1 MATKNAKNSEKK
13 NQTNEVVVANQMSAL
28 DSLFAEA
35 GISASTTAKEKTKAY
50 QAEVLSKV
58 NEDEVIN
65 KQHENWSEAYQA
77 QRTAAVKLGQY
88 RTQILGLPK
97 GCRKFS
103 QGKFKTTQKWEEIKD
118 TIDAEVKEK
127 YLAMEA
133 AIENLC

>member
-13 NQTNEVVVANQMSAL
+13 TNEVVVANPMSAL

-50 QAEVLSKV
+50 QAEVLTTV

-88 RTQILGLPK
+88 RTKILGLPK

-103 QGKFKTTQKWEEIKD
+103 QGHFKTTQVWESIKE
-118 TIDAEVKEK
+118 TIDAEVLEK

>member
-1 MATKNAKNSEKK
+1 MATKNAQNSEK
-13 NQTNEVVVANQMSAL
+13 NQTTQVVVANPMSAL

-50 QAEVLSKV
+50 QAEVLTKV

-118 TIDAEVKEK
+118 TLEPATVEK
-127 YLAMEA
+127 YMAMEA

>member
-1 MATKNAKNSEKK
+1 MATKNAKNSEK
-13 NQTNEVVVANQMSAL
+13 NQTAQVVVANQMSAL

-50 QAEVLSKV
+50 QAEVLTKV
-58 NEDEVIN
+58 KEDEVIN
-65 KQHENWSEAYQA
+65 RQHENWSEAYQA

-88 RTQILGLPK
+88 RTKVLGLPK
-97 GCRKFS
+97 GCRKFC

-118 TIDAEVKEK
+118 TIDAEVMEK

-133 AIENLC
+133 AIESII

>member
-13 NQTNEVVVANQMSAL
+13 TNEVVVVNQMSVL

-35 GISASTTAKEKTKAY
+35 GISASTTAKEKLKAY
-50 QAEVLSKV
+50 QAEVLTTVK
-58 NEDEVIN
+58 EDEVIN

-88 RTQILGLPK
+88 RTKILGLPK

-103 QGKFKTTQKWEEIKD
+103 HGHFKTTQVWESIKE
-118 TIDAEVKEK
+118 TIDAEVMEK

>member
-13 NQTNEVVVANQMSAL
+13 TNEVVVANPMSAL

-50 QAEVLSKV
+50 QAEVLTTV

-88 RTQILGLPK
+88 RTKILGLPK

-103 QGKFKTTQKWEEIKD
+103 QGHFKTTQVWESIKE
-118 TIDAEVKEK
+118 TIDAEVMEK

>member
-1 MATKNAKNSEKK
+1 MATKNAKNSENKVA
-13 NQTNEVVVANQMSAL
+13 QTVVANPMSAL

-50 QAEVLSKV
+50 QAEVLTNV

-65 KQHENWSEAYQA
+65 KQHENWSKAYQA

-88 RTQILGLPK
+88 RTKILGLPK

-103 QGKFKTTQKWEEIKD
+103 QGHFKTTQVWESIKES
-118 TIDAEVKEK
+118 IDAEVMEK

>member
-13 NQTNEVVVANQMSAL
+13 TNEVVVANPMSAL

-50 QAEVLSKV
+50 QAEVLTKV

-88 RTQILGLPK
+88 RTKILGLPK

-103 QGKFKTTQKWEEIKD
+103 QGHFKTTQVWESIKE
-118 TIDAEVKEK
+118 TIDAEVMEK
-127 YLAMEA
+127 YMAMEA

>member
-13 NQTNEVVVANQMSAL
+13 TNEVAVANPMSAL

-35 GISASTTAKEKTKAY
+35 GISASTTSKEMTKAY
-50 QAEVLSKV
+50 QAEVLTTV

-88 RTQILGLPK
+88 RTKILGLPK

-103 QGKFKTTQKWEEIKD
+103 QGHFKTTQVWESIKES
-118 TIDAEVKEK
+118 IDAEVMEK

>member
-1 MATKNAKNSEKK
+1 MATNNAKNSEK
-13 NQTNEVVVANQMSAL
+13 NQAAQTVVANPMSAL

-50 QAEVLSKV
+50 QAEVLTKV
-58 NEDEVIN
+58 NDAEVIN

-88 RTQILGLPK
+88 RTKILGLPK
-97 GCRKFS
+97 GCRKFC
-103 QGKFKTTQKWEEIKD
+103 QGKFKTTQVWESIKES
-118 TIDAEVKEK
+118 IDAEVMEK

-133 AIENLC
+133 AIEAII

>member
-1 MATKNAKNSEKK
+1 MAMKNAKNSEK
-13 NQTNEVVVANQMSAL
+13 NQTNEVVVANPMSAL

-50 QAEVLSKV
+50 QAEVLTTVK
-58 NEDEVIN
+58 EDEVIN

-88 RTQILGLPK
+88 RTKILGLPK

-103 QGKFKTTQKWEEIKD
+103 QGHFKTTQVWESIKES
-118 TIDAEVKEK
+118 IDAEVMEK

>member
-1 MATKNAKNSEKK
+1 MATKNAKNSEK
-13 NQTNEVVVANQMSAL
+13 NQTTQVAVANPMSTL

-50 QAEVLSKV
+50 QAEVLTTV

-88 RTQILGLPK
+88 RTKILGLPK

-103 QGKFKTTQKWEEIKD
+103 QGHFKTTQVWESIKD
-118 TIDAEVKEK
+118 TIDAEQLEH

-133 AIENLC
+133 AVESLI

>member
-1 MATKNAKNSEKK
+1 MATKKNAQNSEK
-13 NQTNEVVVANQMSAL
+13 NQTNEVVVANPMSAL

-50 QAEVLSKV
+50 QAEVLTKV
-58 NEDEVIN
+58 KEDEVIN

>member
-1 MATKNAKNSEKK
+1 MATKNAKNSEK
-13 NQTNEVVVANQMSAL
+13 NQTAQVVVANPMSTL

-50 QAEVLSKV
+50 QAEVLTNVK
-58 NEDEVIN
+58 EDEVIN

-88 RTQILGLPK
+88 RTAVMGLPK

-103 QGKFKTTQKWEEIKD
+103 QGKFKTTQVWESIKD
-118 TIDAEVKEK
+118 TIDAEQLER

-133 AIENLC
+133 AVEALI